1 MSQSSRGEKRGSSV
15 SSAGGGKRQ
24 KSTDAHKDVKKKE
37 VMIKGAWSPDED
49 EVMKQAV
56 AKYGTDW
63 KAIAKCV
70 RGRTA
75 KQCRDRYKL
84 KLDPSINHGPW
95 SPEEDQTLLKL
106 HGEMGRQWTKIAK
119 LMKGRTENSVKSR
132 FASLQRSKIREWTE
146 EEDKLLWD
154 KREEGCSH
162 EDIAEN
168 FLPHR
173 SVHAVKKRYERLYM
187 RELAK
192 KIRSEMPSAL
202 KQPSPPQQ
210 SLKPKSSF
218 PINPRLVNAP
228 TVPGTALDPNQ
239 TLQQEMYEPQLKQ
252 EAPPNFHYSPTNQE
266 VPNQGYPFSREM
278 AFPQGRPAAPAIPP
292 VTVNPPPAAPV
303 IPEATHTDTMT
314 HPEMPQPRP
323 RSSRQ
328 SKFKRH
334 RTSMTVL
341 MQVIGEPANL

>member
-1 MSQSSRGEKRGSSV
+1 MSSKTAGAKRSAASNMAVLGGNSKKAKKGE
-15 SSAGGGKRQ
+15 
-24 KSTDAHKDVKKKE
+24 HKENKE

-56 AKYGTDW
+56 AQHGTDW

-106 HGEMGRQWTKIAK
+106 HAEYGRQWTRIAK
-119 LMKGRTENSVKSR
+119 MMRGRTENSVKSR

-146 EEDKLLWD
+146 EEDRLLWD
-154 KREEGCSH
+154 KREEGLSH
-162 EDIAEN
+162 EEIAEQ
-168 FLPHR
+168 FLSHR

-192 KIRSEMPSAL
+192 KIRSEMPSTL
-202 KQPSPPQQ
+202 KQPPQQ
-210 SLKPKSSF
+210 QKQKSSF
-218 PINPRLVNAP
+218 PINPRLVKKQTAP
-228 TVPGTALDPNQ
+228 VVP
-239 TLQQEMYEPQLKQ
+239 
-252 EAPPNFHYSPTNQE
+252 
-266 VPNQGYPFSREM
+266 
-278 AFPQGRPAAPAIPP
+278 PA
-292 VTVNPPPAAPV
+292 VKEETVNPAMTSLEACRIPSPIKQDPDDFRSTTPATTTNANYPFLSGANYHDSSMPPPTPEIPTVDGMPRSAA
-303 IPEATHTDTMT
+303 IPHN
-314 HPEMPQPRP
+314 P